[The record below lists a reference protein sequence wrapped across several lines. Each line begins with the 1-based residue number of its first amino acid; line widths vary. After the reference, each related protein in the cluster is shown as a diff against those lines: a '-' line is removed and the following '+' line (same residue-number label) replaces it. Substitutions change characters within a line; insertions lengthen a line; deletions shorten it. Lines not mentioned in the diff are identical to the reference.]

1 MYRCHVC
8 CTLIR
13 KAGCERGTDIMARPP
28 VTLQQRDT
36 MLALGM
42 VLPAI
47 AYIVLLLGIPIVLA
61 VLYSLNDVTTGS
73 PVMRF
78 VGLDNFTALLGMPD
92 FLRSVSNTFLIT
104 SMTLIGVLILGTI
117 QAELLVR
124 PTRGKWLIRFLILLP
139 WTAPASLSVIAW
151 LWMLDSTFSPID
163 WILRHLNLLGH
174 PGALFGDFDNTFWL
188 GRSGFALFSIIL
200 VNVWRL
206 LPLGTVII
214 LAGLNGL
221 PREIQEQS
229 EIDGAGYFRRL
240 FHIILPML
248 IPVFGVTILFTFVF
262 VFSDI
267 ITVFILTRG
276 GPANATQVLAS
287 LAFFTGV
294 QGGSLGRGAAAALF
308 LMPVLA
314 AVSILILA
322 LIRRWEI

>member
-1 MYRCHVC
+1 
-8 CTLIR
+8 
-13 KAGCERGTDIMARPP
+13 MARPP
-28 VTLQQRDT
+28 LTLKHRDT
-36 MLALGM
+36 LLALVM

-47 AYIVLLLGIPIVLA
+47 AYIVVLLGVPIVLA

-78 VGLDNFTALLGMPD
+78 VGMQNFVSLLGTPD
-92 FLRSVSNTFLIT
+92 FLGAIANTFLIT
-104 SMTLIGVLILGTI
+104 SLTLVGVLILGTI
-117 QAELLVR
+117 QAELLMR
-124 PTRGKWLIRFLILLP
+124 PTRGKWIIRFLILLP
-139 WTAPASLSVIAW
+139 WTAPASLSIIAW
-151 LWMLDSTFSPID
+151 LWMLDSTFSPLD
-163 WILRHLNLLGH
+163 WILRQLHLLGH
-174 PGALFGDFDNTFWL
+174 QGALFGDFDNTFWL

-221 PREIQEQS
+221 PSEVQEQS

-240 FHIILPML
+240 FHIVLPML

-267 ITVFILTRG
+267 VTVFILTRG

-308 LMPVLA
+308 LLPVLA

-322 LIRRWEI
+322 LIRRREI

>member
-1 MYRCHVC
+1 MAAANPSAR
-8 CTLIR
+8 TLSL
-13 KAGCERGTDIMARPP
+13 A
-28 VTLQQRDT
+28 QRDT
-36 MLALGM
+36 LLAMGM

-47 AYIVLLLGIPIVLA
+47 LYIVLLLGIPIVLA
-61 VLYSLNDVTTGS
+61 VVYSLNDVTTGS

-78 VGLDNFTALLGMPD
+78 VGLENFTALLDTPD
-92 FLRSVSNTFLIT
+92 FLRAIGNTFNIT
-104 SMTLIGVLILGTI
+104 LSTLIGVLVLGTV

-124 PTRGKWLIRFLILLP
+124 PVRGKWLIRFLILLP

-151 LWMLDSTFSPID
+151 LWMFDSTFSPID
-163 WILRHLNLLGH
+163 WVLRGLGLLGH
-174 PGALFGDFDNTFWL
+174 QGALFGDFDNTFWL

-214 LAGLNGL
+214 LAGLNGV
-221 PREIQEQS
+221 PRDILEQS

-262 VFSDI
+262 VFTDI

-276 GPANATQVLAS
+276 GPANATQVLPT

-294 QGGSLGRGAAAALF
+294 QGGSLGRGAATALF
-308 LMPVLA
+308 LLPVLA
-314 AVSILILA
+314 AVSIVILS
-322 LIRRWEI
+322 LIRRREI

>member
-1 MYRCHVC
+1 MAAANPSTR
-8 CTLIR
+8 TLSL
-13 KAGCERGTDIMARPP
+13 A
-28 VTLQQRDT
+28 QRDT
-36 MLALGM
+36 LLAMGM

-47 AYIVLLLGIPIVLA
+47 LYIVLLLGIPIVLA
-61 VLYSLNDVTTGS
+61 VVYSLNDVTTGS
-73 PVMRF
+73 PIMRF
-78 VGLDNFTALLGMPD
+78 VGLENFTALLDTPD
-92 FLRSVSNTFLIT
+92 FLSAVGNTFNIT
-104 SMTLIGVLILGTI
+104 LSTLVGVLVLGTI

-124 PTRGKWLIRFLILLP
+124 PVRGKWLIRFLILLP

-151 LWMLDSTFSPID
+151 LWMFDSTFSPID
-163 WILRHLNLLGH
+163 WILRGLGLLGH
-174 PGALFGDFDNTFWL
+174 PSALFGDFDNTFWL

-214 LAGLNGL
+214 LAGLNGV
-221 PREIQEQS
+221 PRDILEQS

-262 VFSDI
+262 VFTDI

-276 GPANATQVLAS
+276 GPANATQVLPT

-294 QGGSLGRGAAAALF
+294 QGGSLGRGAATALF
-308 LMPVLA
+308 LLPVLA
-314 AVSILILA
+314 AVSIVILS
-322 LIRRWEI
+322 LIRRREI

>member
-1 MYRCHVC
+1 MAAANPSTR
-8 CTLIR
+8 TLSL
-13 KAGCERGTDIMARPP
+13 A
-28 VTLQQRDT
+28 QRDT
-36 MLALGM
+36 LLAMGM

-47 AYIVLLLGIPIVLA
+47 LYIVLLLGIPIVLA
-61 VLYSLNDVTTGS
+61 VVYSLNDVTTGS

-78 VGLDNFTALLGMPD
+78 VGLENFTALLDTPD
-92 FLRSVSNTFLIT
+92 FLRAIGNTFNIT
-104 SMTLIGVLILGTI
+104 LSTLIGVLVLGTI

-124 PTRGKWLIRFLILLP
+124 PVRGKWLIRFLILLP

-151 LWMLDSTFSPID
+151 LWMFDSTFSPID
-163 WILRHLNLLGH
+163 WVLRGLGLLGH
-174 PGALFGDFDNTFWL
+174 QGALFGDFDNTFWL

-214 LAGLNGL
+214 LAGLNGV
-221 PREIQEQS
+221 PRDILEQS

-262 VFSDI
+262 VFTDI

-276 GPANATQVLAS
+276 GPANATQVLPT

-294 QGGSLGRGAAAALF
+294 QGGSLGRGAATALF
-308 LMPVLA
+308 LLPVLA
-314 AVSILILA
+314 AVSIVILS
-322 LIRRWEI
+322 LIRRREI